1 MRTAGRY
8 WDPPS
13 LSLPPHLISQV
24 CVGGMCCMRLPDSH
38 QYRRVMVEEVKRQAS
53 HAHDQVCL
61 CHTTECMVTVHVL
74 HLKLCLNF
82 WNLDNLRVLLAHLF
96 WDRYMYMYKMIHPH
110 THMHA
115 RTHIHAHTCTH
126 TCTHA
131 HTRAHTHTFA
141 RYSQVEL
148 LWVDTGRSQHLPLSH
163 LFSLPSQ
170 LSISVIPPLSIP
182 TQLGAVVSTHGDG
195 QNWFPLDN
203 QLLWKHIHH
212 KTVSCVCIH

>member
-1 MRTAGRY
+1 M
-8 WDPPS
+8 
-13 LSLPPHLISQV
+13 
-24 CVGGMCCMRLPDSH
+24 
-38 QYRRVMVEEVKRQAS
+38 
-53 HAHDQVCL
+53 
-61 CHTTECMVTVHVL
+61 L
-74 HLKLCLNF
+74 HLKLKLLKSGQFACF
-82 WNLDNLRVLLAHLF
+82 IDSFVLRQIYTHVHVQNDTPTHGCTHAHT
-96 WDRYMYMYKMIHPH
+96 R
-110 THMHA
+110 THAHA
-115 RTHIHAHTCTH
+115 RTCMH

-163 LFSLPSQ
+163 LFSLPPQ

-212 KTVSCVCIH
+212 KTVSCGCIH